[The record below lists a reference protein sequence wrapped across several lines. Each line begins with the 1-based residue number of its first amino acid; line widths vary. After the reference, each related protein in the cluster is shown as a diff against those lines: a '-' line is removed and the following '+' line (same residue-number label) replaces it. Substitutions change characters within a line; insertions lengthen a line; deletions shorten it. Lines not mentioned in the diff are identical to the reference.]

1 MCKDILKIKDDS
13 FVLHVK
19 KSMKINLIYIYIY
32 KFTYHLQYL
41 ETFGAV
47 TKKGEEGSVCTSS
60 KEWTSSQQKCPQNM
74 TEKQEQ

>member
-32 KFTYHLQYL
+32 INLLITCNTWRHLGL
-41 ETFGAV
+41 
-47 TKKGEEGSVCTSS
+47 
-60 KEWTSSQQKCPQNM
+60 SQRKVKRDQFAQVVKNGPVLNKSAPK
-74 TEKQEQ
+74 T